1 MKIYTLLIIGL
12 IACNNEDTPESSH
25 DSCVIYLKSHS
36 NGALTGIQVLSVLDY
51 DSLPD
56 FYSKQEFC
64 NLRFNRRNDEIYFKM
79 DACTFSDYIIN
90 YRFKILDTD
99 AFFEYQVLGKWK
111 ELGSEISMVID
122 TNVNNRIYLTLG
134 LFGKVKPQLQ
144 LEDSLEQTSIYI
156 CGSGEAILDTTI
168 ETW

>member
-1 MKIYTLLIIGL
+1 MRVFILLIICL
-12 IACNNEDTPESSH
+12 IACNNKSKPESSH

-36 NGALTGIQVLSVLDY
+36 NGALTGIQVLNVMDY

-56 FYSKQEFC
+56 FYSKQEYC
-64 NLRFNRRNDEIYFKM
+64 NLRYNKSNGAMYFRM
-79 DACTFSDYIIN
+79 DPCAISDYIIN
-90 YRFKILDTD
+90 YRFKILNTD

-122 TNVNNRIYLTLG
+122 TNVNNRIYLTVG
-134 LFGKVKPQLQ
+134 LFGKVKPQMQ

-156 CGSGEAILDTTI
+156 CGSGEAMLDTTI